1 MSLARGIT
9 YVSTSSVCALLGALC
24 FVKVSADGSPC
35 RLINAVFLFAL
46 VGSVESP
53 THGKT
58 LYICT
63 YSQIIGRRK
72 NLTLM
77 RKRLHSMNSTDSLPL
92 SQPGGRM
99 PAAIILLDEDGGYKL

>member
-24 FVKVSADGSPC
+24 FVKVSADGSPY

-63 YSQIIGRRK
+63 YSQ
-72 NLTLM
+72 L
-77 RKRLHSMNSTDSLPL
+77 
-92 SQPGGRM
+92 
-99 PAAIILLDEDGGYKL
+99 